1 MCGLLGSVVVI
12 ADVVL
17 VLLPVSWGV
26 AVFGADGVL
35 LVAAVG
41 HATTARN
48 SASSMALPV
57 MS

>member
-26 AVFGADGVL
+26 AVFGAVGVL
-35 LVAAVG
+35 LVEAVG
-41 HATTARN
+41 HATAWL
-48 SASSMALPV
+48 ALPV